1 MMKIKK
7 FLHIFFVLRVLV
19 ASYQQSPKTAEITEG
34 VFLAIGYDVSNMILI
49 EGFSSLN
56 FYWYTN
62 FFDSS
67 RIYFYTCFCLTVN
80 VITY

>member
-34 VFLAIGYDVSNMILI
+34 VILAIGYDVSNMILI

-56 FYWYTN
+56 FY
-62 FFDSS
+62 
-67 RIYFYTCFCLTVN
+67 
-80 VITY
+80 